1 MPQQAGLTDLLKQLA
16 PSNTNAAQQASAKEL
31 PYVLLRRAAARAGL
45 NVGYEV
51 RRYPQHVSIA
61 TEYYS
66 RLDAF
71 GARLPPCRHAR
82 KPHTSPSLLSP
93 YRLLLSIQTGTLGA
107 YTNGANEASS
117 EVTPYVPSL
126 MSVRPTAKTMQQVQ
140 DDALDLKPSEQPK
153 TMRWPMA
160 VPAMR
165 EAAPPKPAGRLEGAA
180 RLELMPA
187 RTVAVLA
194 FSDPTTEPNVRGYH
208 ALLESLLRE
217 DGLTPVAPEEE
228 EQFRLAQFDA
238 LNSFGARRSEIWVDL
253 EEHPW

>member
-1 MPQQAGLTDLLKQLA
+1 M
-16 PSNTNAAQQASAKEL
+16 
-31 PYVLLRRAAARAGL
+31 
-45 NVGYEV
+45 
-51 RRYPQHVSIA
+51 
-61 TEYYS
+61 
-66 RLDAF
+66 
-71 GARLPPCRHAR
+71 
-82 KPHTSPSLLSP
+82 
-93 YRLLLSIQTGTLGA
+93 
-107 YTNGANEASS
+107 
-117 EVTPYVPSL
+117 TPYVPSL